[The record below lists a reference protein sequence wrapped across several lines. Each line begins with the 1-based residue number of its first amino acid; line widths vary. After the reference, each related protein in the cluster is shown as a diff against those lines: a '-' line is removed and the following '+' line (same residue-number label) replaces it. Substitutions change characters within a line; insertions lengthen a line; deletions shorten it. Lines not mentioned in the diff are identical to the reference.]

1 MAKPKLLYL
10 CHRIPYPPN
19 KGDKIRSFNILK
31 ALADHY
37 EIFLGCFIDDP
48 FDYQYETQLANWCS
62 EYYCRP
68 QHKIVAKLKGLTS
81 FITGKPI
88 TLPYYY
94 DRELQHWVDQTI
106 RQQKIDTVFLYSSAM
121 AQYVDGK
128 MYAHLHRVLDFVDID
143 SDKWRQYAEKNQ
155 GIMRYVYQRE
165 FKLLAAK
172 EQYYCKTF
180 DYSLFVSDDE
190 ANLFRQQT
198 PAISRPKVKALLN
211 GVDTVFFDPD
221 FASHATENG
230 RQTAPVE
237 PQCHTPYLVFTG
249 AMDYWANVDAVC
261 WFVREVWP
269 VLKQQRP
276 ELYFYIVGGNPSAEV
291 VALTQQ
297 PDVVVTGRVHDIR
310 PYIANAEVVVAPLR
324 IARGIQNKVLEAMA
338 MNKPI
343 VATGMAMEGINAPN
357 GPFLQQSDDAI
368 EFANYCLA
376 LLAAQDSQNP
386 NRQWVIEHFTWPA
399 TLAPLLSMVRR

>member
-31 ALADHY
+31 ALAEHY
-37 EIFLGCFIDDP
+37 EIYLGCFIDDP
-48 FDYQYETQLANWCS
+48 FDYQYESQLAHWCT

-68 QHKIVAKLKGLTS
+68 QHKLLAKVKGLSS
-81 FITGKPI
+81 FLTAKPI

-94 DRELQHWVDQTI
+94 DRQLQHWVDHTI
-106 RQQKIDTVFLYSSAM
+106 RDQKIDTVFIYSSAM

-155 GIMRYVYQRE
+155 GVMRYIYQRE
-165 FKLLAAK
+165 FRLLAEK
-172 EQYYCKTF
+172 EQYYCKNF
-180 DYSLFVSDDE
+180 DFSLFVSDDE
-190 ANLFRQQT
+190 AKLFRQQT
-198 PAISRPKVKALLN
+198 PALSQPKVKALLN
-211 GVDTVFFDPD
+211 GVDTVFFDPS
-221 FASHATENG
+221 FANNKVTDSLIPA
-230 RQTAPVE
+230 E
-237 PQCHTPYLVFTG
+237 PECQLPYLVFTG

-269 VLKQQRP
+269 QLKQQKP
-276 ELYFYIVGGNPSAEV
+276 ELHFYIVGGNPTAEV
-291 VALTQQ
+291 LALTQQ

-310 PYIANAEVVVAPLR
+310 PYIANAALVVAPLR

-338 MNKPI
+338 MNKSI

-357 GPFLQQSDDAI
+357 GPYLQQSDDAV
-368 EFANYCLA
+368 EFARHCLDM
-376 LLAAQDSQNP
+376 LAQPTAQNQ
-386 NRQWVIEHFTWPA
+386 NRQWVIDHFTWPA